1 MTGSSRY
8 AGRRG
13 TSTAR
18 TRLTAPVLLP
28 AHGWEVIDQGATCP
42 LPARPQDGTSQPR
55 PLTAHQAP
63 HRRPCH
69 PQDADG
75 RRQIRP
81 GLTGRDWQG
90 WGCRQPPCKVR
101 KCGCAPR
108 TRYRSIHVTPTLPG
122 RLRYH
127 CVIGCADHGQN
138 PAAVR
143 VRRVCQVREKGLG
156 RTKTRPRPCAH
167 EEQESAGLRADR
179 LTNFANETLRD
190 GPRGSR
196 TSWSRAT
203 PRCMFPSRPAQL
215 RNLIPAVAYSASSGT
230 GV

>member
-75 RRQIRP
+75 RRQRRP

-127 CVIGCADHGQN
+127 CVIGCADPGQN
-138 PAAVR
+138 RLPSGSGGSVGFGRRAWAGQRPGPAH
-143 VRRVCQVREKGLG
+143 
-156 RTKTRPRPCAH
+156 AH
-167 EEQESAGLRADR
+167 EEKESAGLRADR
-179 LTNFANETLRD
+179 LTNFANQTLRD
-190 GPRGSR
+190 GPRGGR